1 MTEAQARLAYES
13 LIRDLRENMLGWVA
27 DQVAA
32 QVAQGRLVPKRIND
46 DEELGQGRRPR
57 GNNTDFVSSQPYRP
71 SEQLLL
77 LVDALHQVLISATL
91 MQAATLN
98 RLKSAAP
105 VETIVFVSPDQEEG
119 LHRIDELQ
127 LTKRTFEAM
136 HLKDLLDEIRTELR
150 DQT

>member
-13 LIRDLRENMLGWVA
+13 LIRDLRENQLGWVA
-27 DQVAA
+27 DQVAD

-77 LVDALHQVLISATL
+77 LVDALHQVIISTTL

-105 VETIVFVSPDQEEG
+105 IETIVFVSPDQEG

-136 HLKDLLDEIRTELR
+136 HLKELLDEIRTELR